1 MTTYKPYQPKLDVTA
16 MKVRIDAATWMVL
29 PGRQTAHAVGQ
40 MSGGRWTGYCGSCGA
55 HHTPVMRAPM
65 AFERRC
71 EQCLVALCH
80 DQHGGLER
88 FFVGRMSAGTRT
100 ERRQAW
106 RAYRE
111 TMTALGIDVYH
122 V

>member
-1 MTTYKPYQPKLDVTA
+1 MTTSKPYQQRPDVAA
-16 MKVRIDAATWMVL
+16 MKARVDAATWMVL

-40 MSGGRWTGYCGSCGA
+40 ISGSRWTGYCGSCGA
-55 HHTPVMRAPM
+55 HHAPVMREPM
-65 AFERRC
+65 TFERRC

-80 DQHGGLER
+80 GQQGGLDK
-88 FFVGRMSAGTRT
+88 FFCGRMSADTRAK
-100 ERRQAW
+100 RRRAW

-111 TMTALGIDVYH
+111 AMTALGIDVYH